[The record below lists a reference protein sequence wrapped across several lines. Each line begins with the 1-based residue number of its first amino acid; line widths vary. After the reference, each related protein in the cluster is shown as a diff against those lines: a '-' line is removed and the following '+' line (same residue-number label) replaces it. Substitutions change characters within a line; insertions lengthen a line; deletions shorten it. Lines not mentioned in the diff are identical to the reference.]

1 MKIHISFYVN
11 YCKVLAFCFVKEVHN
26 VLRLLLRFLS
36 AANNP
41 CPYTSSLFLYIIR
54 CIYYLLII
62 FVKLLPFLVEQLIV
76 LVVCLKL
83 IPIFA
88 LFTQINLKIL

>member
-26 VLRLLLRFLS
+26 VLRLLS

-62 FVKLLPFLVEQLIV
+62 LVKLLVLLVE
-76 LVVCLKL
+76 
-83 IPIFA
+83 
-88 LFTQINLKIL
+88 

>member
-1 MKIHISFYVN
+1 MKNRISFCVN
-11 YCKVLAFCFVKEVHN
+11 ACKKSTFRFIGGLQN
-26 VLRLLLRFLS
+26 VLRGIS